1 MRSAM
6 STIVELD
13 EQGAIRLPE
22 DVIAALQPRARFV
35 VERQGVTLIL
45 HPVGRR
51 FGVDTSPSDRVAAVR
66 MWAALERPAA
76 PALANEVL
84 SRDYIYD

>member
-1 MRSAM
+1 M

-35 VERQGVTLIL
+35 VEWQGVTLML
-45 HPVGRR
+45 HPVGRM
-51 FGVDTSPSDRVAAVR
+51 FGVSTSPSDRVAAVR
-66 MWAALERPAA
+66 TWAALDRPAA
-76 PALANEVL
+76 PALADEAL
-84 SRDYIYD
+84 SREQMYD